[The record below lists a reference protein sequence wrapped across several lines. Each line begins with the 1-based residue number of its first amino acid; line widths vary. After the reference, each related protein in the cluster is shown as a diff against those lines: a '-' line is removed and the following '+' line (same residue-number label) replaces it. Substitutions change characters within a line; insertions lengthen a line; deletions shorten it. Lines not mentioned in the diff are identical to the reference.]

1 MTTARRALV
10 LVDVQ
15 QQYFDGPLE
24 IQYPSHD
31 QSLPKITAAIDAAIA
46 ADIPVAV
53 FQHTMGTAAPVFN
66 PDQPGFALHPE
77 VESRRTESWKSVV
90 KEYGS
95 VYADTDL
102 EAWLREKGVDT
113 VTLVGYMTNNC
124 ILSSAAGAE
133 VLGFTTEVLS
143 DATGAINIANDA
155 GFADAKTVHTTLMA
169 LLHSNWAS
177 VATTEAWTQALTSQE
192 PLPKGDLGSSAVT
205 GAQKAGESS

>member
-1 MTTARRALV
+1 MSTARRALV
-10 LVDVQ
+10 IVDVQ

-24 IQYPSHD
+24 IQYPSHE
-31 QSLPKITAAIDAAIA
+31 QSLPKIAAAIDAAVA

-53 FQHTMGTAAPVFN
+53 IQHTMGTDAPVFN
-66 PDQPGFALHPE
+66 PNEPGYALHPK
-77 VESRRTESWKSVV
+77 VAQRQAKSWKSVV

-102 EAWLREKGVDT
+102 EAWLRDKDVDT

-124 ILSSAAGAE
+124 ILASAAEAE

-169 LLHSNWAS
+169 LLHSNWAA
-177 VATTEAWTQALTSQE
+177 VASTEAWSQALASQE
-192 PLPKGDLGSSAVT
+192 ELPKGDLGTSAVT
-205 GAQKAGESS
+205 GAQKAGQD

>member
-1 MTTARRALV
+1 MSTARRALV

-31 QSLPKITAAIDAAIA
+31 QSLPKIAAAIDAAVA

-53 FQHTMGTAAPVFN
+53 IQHTMGTDAPVFN
-66 PDQPGFALHPE
+66 PNEPGFALHPE
-77 VESRRTESWKSVV
+77 VESRKAESWKSVV
-90 KEYGS
+90 KKYGS

-124 ILSSAAGAE
+124 ILASAAEGE
-133 VLGFTTEVLS
+133 TLGLTSEVLS
-143 DATGAINIANDA
+143 DATGAISIANDA
-155 GFADAKTVHTTLMA
+155 GFADAKTIHTTIMA
-169 LLHSNWAS
+169 VLHSNWAS
-177 VATTEAWTQALTSQE
+177 VASTEAWTQSLTAQE

-205 GAQKAGESS
+205 GAQKAGQS

>member
-1 MTTARRALV
+1 MSTARRALV
-10 LVDVQ
+10 IVDVQ

-24 IQYPSHD
+24 IQYPSHE
-31 QSLPKITAAIDAAIA
+31 QSLPKIAAAIDAAVA

-53 FQHTMGTAAPVFN
+53 IQHTMGTDAPVFN
-66 PDQPGFALHPE
+66 PNEPGYALHPK
-77 VESRRTESWKSVV
+77 VAQRQAKSWKSVV

-124 ILSSAAGAE
+124 ILASAAEAE

-155 GFADAKTVHTTLMA
+155 GFADAKTVHTTVMA
-169 LLHSNWAS
+169 VLHSNWAA
-177 VATTEAWTQALTSQE
+177 VASTEAWSQALASQE
-192 PLPKGDLGSSAVT
+192 ELPKGDLGTSAVT
-205 GAQKAGESS
+205 GAQKAG